1 MLQVF
6 DHERERKV
14 ERWKVTN
21 YTRYRSPADYCHQ
34 LTATIQ
40 ATATRHSENVRPS
53 PTTQPTDI
61 GPR

>member
-6 DHERERKV
+6 NHERNHKV
-14 ERWKVTN
+14 ERWQVN
-21 YTRYRSPADYCHQ
+21 CTRHRSPADYCHQ

-53 PTTQPTDI
+53 PTTQTTDI
-61 GPR
+61 GSR